1 VPVDYDNLNGP
12 QRGILLRS
20 ILAAYPDPFQLQR
33 VLDEQLEWNFSEI
46 VRATNYE
53 QQVYE
58 LIKWTTGK
66 GWTDNL
72 IAAIKGD
79 RPDSPPVQR
88 LDSELERAAAGKVPP
103 PDEKVRSDDKVRPEP
118 PPPPPGAPKIVVVLG
133 EPSLPAEAAKG
144 VSQEPVRELLKALRA
159 RGVPVAPPE
168 QWADG
173 WAARESLVGL
183 AHFLDELPLFV
194 RTLAPP
200 TGTLV
205 KESKELLK
213 SLLGPFDEQDAARL
227 ARCPRLLWR
236 PGTPWSDS
244 KPEPPL
250 YASADPPDALARLLA
265 EMLGISSSEPDIV
278 IHFETPKGEMREPF
292 ENALKKVLDDVI
304 GIRPEPAHR
313 PFFQGRLRDLLPR
326 LKGAQSQKLRV
337 LACNDYN
344 VPEPATREKTISL
357 FRSFDQDIDSAGP
370 PDKLV
375 RVAVLVRTAD
385 EFNAEVNFGDDARL
399 ERWSLLRL
407 SKKGKSEFEPDSDN
421 AEILKDYVAKI
432 RNDAASRVS

>member
-1 VPVDYDNLNGP
+1 MPVDYDSLNGP
-12 QRGILLRS
+12 QRGVLLKT
-20 ILAAYPDPFQLQR
+20 ILAAYPDPFHLQR
-33 VLDEQLEWNFSEI
+33 VLDEQLEWNLSEI

-72 IAAIKGD
+72 VAAIKGD

-88 LDSELERAAAGKVPP
+88 LDSGLERAAEAKETPASQKV
-103 PDEKVRSDDKVRPEP
+103 SAEP
-118 PPPPPGAPKIVVVLG
+118 PPPPGTSKIVVVLG

-144 VSQEPVRELLKALRA
+144 VSQEPMRELLKALRA
-159 RGVPVAPPE
+159 RGVPLAPPE

-173 WAARESLVGL
+173 WAARESPAGL
-183 AHFLDELPLFV
+183 AHFLDDLPLFV

-236 PGTPWSDS
+236 PGTPWTDA

-250 YASADPPDALARLLA
+250 YASADPADALARLLV
-265 EMLGISSSEPDIV
+265 EMLGISSGEPDIV

-292 ENALKKVLDDVI
+292 ESALKKVLDDVV

-357 FRSFDQDIDSAGP
+357 FRSFDQDIDSVGP

-407 SKKGKSEFEPDSDN
+407 SKKGKGEFESDSDN

-432 RNDAASRVS
+432 RNNAGSRVS